1 MNIIV
6 DRIAILLK
14 TSSAFLDFLN
24 KLDNEEL
31 HILEEYIEYELSAVQ
46 QDSYDRGYDEGY
58 NQGYYEGVEE

>member
-46 QDSYDRGYDEGY
+46 QYSYDEGY
-58 NQGYYEGVEE
+58 DNGYDNGFLEGQEK